1 MIIVYGFVMLILA
14 YLLCCFMESYIL
26 ESPFKLKKKFSK
38 TDIMPSIFLI
48 LWIVVFSI
56 GYYVQLMDIF
66 TYVKYSIL
74 VIFVIVI
81 AFIDL
86 RTYTIPLILIYILI
100 GLRVFLIM
108 IEILLYNSMI
118 MDIIQLYG
126 YGVLFALVISFI
138 VYYISKKGLGEGDI
152 MLISIIGSYIGLY
165 NIMAV
170 YFLSS
175 IVMLVIAL
183 FLILIK
189 KNKMND
195 VFPMVPAIAISLVLN
210 TLIIYFL

>member
-118 MDIIQLYG
+118 MDILQLYG
-126 YGVLFALVISFI
+126 YGVLFALAISFI

>member
-56 GYYVQLMDIF
+56 GYYVHLMDIF

-118 MDIIQLYG
+118 MDILQLYG
-126 YGVLFALVISFI
+126 YGVLFALAISFI

-175 IVMLVIAL
+175 IVMLVIAV

>member
-126 YGVLFALVISFI
+126 YGVLFALAISFI